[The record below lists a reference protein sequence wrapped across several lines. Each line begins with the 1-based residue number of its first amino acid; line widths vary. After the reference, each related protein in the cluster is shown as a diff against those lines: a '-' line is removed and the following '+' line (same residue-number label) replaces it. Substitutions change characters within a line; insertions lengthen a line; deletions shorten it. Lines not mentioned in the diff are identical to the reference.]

1 MSNEKEKLL
10 SEAELVSSDLASL
23 EEKCSQ
29 LTFAKQKLEET
40 HHEALMKAELE
51 NIPELYWHIFKT

>member
-1 MSNEKEKLL
+1 
-10 SEAELVSSDLASL
+10 
-23 EEKCSQ
+23 
-29 LTFAKQKLEET
+29 LEET